1 MTPEDVQ
8 RIQTLSLLL
17 NASSTRPSFKALDD
31 YAMAHGMHMG
41 IRSVITGPADMFH
54 LDTLEAILPTIAATT
69 REDDTIRSH
78 IRLLDGRLQA
88 KCGKGALTCEE
99 LVTEVG
105 KIRLKAV
112 EAAGVIAKDVYSK
125 MGRDNVRIQKPTAW
139 MLLLREM
146 DCKKGQRQPVH
157 MDCKWPRLV
166 LNIYTNVSTKH
177 TSPDEHNDMPIQLT
191 EVRSRMARNR
201 PWLHET
207 SMGDE
212 EPWSTLPV
220 LKPTEVAGPFAAC
233 MFFANVPHGMPPPPT
248 AAPSTLQR
256 VTLFTYLEPTGVDW
270 SLVEVNAAGE
280 QVDLQVWETT
290 GLCDYLTE
298 APTPH
303 VKKRVHRRLYQTVY
317 ALGGLAWLEGPFS
330 DCINQSHRDLM
341 RSILRNPTEEE
352 LRWTATG
359 DAAMRRKL
367 HAPPGLH
374 Q

>member
-1 MTPEDVQ
+1 MDESWSIIV
-8 RIQTLSLLL
+8 
-17 NASSTRPSFKALDD
+17 
-31 YAMAHGMHMG
+31 
-41 IRSVITGPADMFH
+41 
-54 LDTLEAILPTIAATT
+54 LE
-69 REDDTIRSH
+69 
-78 IRLLDGRLQA
+78 
-88 KCGKGALTCEE
+88 
-99 LVTEVG
+99 
-105 KIRLKAV
+105 
-112 EAAGVIAKDVYSK
+112 
-125 MGRDNVRIQKPTAW
+125 
-139 MLLLREM
+139 
-146 DCKKGQRQPVH
+146 
-157 MDCKWPRLV
+157 
-166 LNIYTNVSTKH
+166 
-177 TSPDEHNDMPIQLT
+177 
-191 EVRSRMARNR
+191 
-201 PWLHET
+201 
-207 SMGDE
+207 
-212 EPWSTLPV
+212 
-220 LKPTEVAGPFAAC
+220 PTEVAGPFAAC

-270 SLVEVNAAGE
+270 SLVEVNEDGE

-352 LRWTATG
+352 LRWTATE